1 MDLPSYI
8 RDFLQTNYYIP
19 AEQLDLPFD
28 RMPASLRELIMSKCL
43 NPSENGGF
51 EAKSAE
57 EVLDKVREQFAD
69 DINSDVTKSPERQLD
84 NFVAHHKTF
93 AALIAAAEKNEKNP
107 SDFDRVAILTAAKR
121 MAADEYA
128 DTPKTLSNFLKIKEE
143 TAAELRVKYYTARY
157 FDAHGQNGNE
167 ADGAYHERALSDIAE
182 ISRMVREGKTDEIA
196 GRFNLPDT
204 RADRD
209 AAKGATLS
217 FAMAELKNFSDRVEK
232 RVKDSPFVKRVNGL
246 NDSFKQKYPKSYMA
260 AKLVGNT
267 AAALSLGPAFS
278 AFKAVA
284 GINAMRKDYAKF
296 KQEHPDKGGRFW
308 NFISSADGR
317 KKLLEISQNTVRVIP
332 GMRAVGIALS
342 AVKNSANL
350 KTSLKDIKK
359 NGVNKQTALRVGLA
373 AAGLLAVSVTA
384 AYANDEVAEMV
395 NNCVSDTFGSVKD
408 GVENVIET
416 IHSSSAPVFNTSA
429 QNFVPDMEQTMPAD
443 STVLQSGSFN
453 LGAGTS
459 DNMEIDENGFTF
471 TNVNAS
477 GTTNVVQNGDSFN
490 ETVTTNDGKFSV
502 NGTIKTE
509 IDPTKAGATVNH
521 VHYDTE
527 NASAT
532 VVVTDNQSGNHA
544 VLARDSSGERVGIRN
559 SNDTAGVEVAHGSDG
574 FNVKGTAE
582 RVKVGDNEIRNAGF
596 DAGAQTAHGDI
607 HHANGSHTAVNT
619 NHSGATVM
627 HQNGDTFNEAVMTRD
642 GKFSMNGTIKT
653 EIDPTKAGTTVN
665 HVHYDTENASA
676 TVVVTDNQSGN
687 HAVLARDS
695 SGERVG
701 LRNSNDTAGV
711 EVSHGS
717 DGFNVKGTAERV
729 KVGSNEIR
737 NAGFDAGAQTAH
749 GDIHHAD
756 GSHTAVN
763 TNHSGATVMHQ
774 NGDSFQEV
782 TATRDGKVGLQGRIA
797 RAGQNGGRTTVDYDT
812 RQESVK
818 VSRTTESGRTVTVS
832 RDKNEIRISS
842 GNVAQSNVTVSVDR
856 TGINVQGKN
865 GRKVNI
871 SKIAKFLK
879 GLTR

>member
-157 FDAHGQNGNE
+157 FDAHGKNGNE
-167 ADGAYHERALSDIAE
+167 ADGAYHEHALSDIAE

-196 GRFNLPDT
+196 NRFNLPDT
-204 RADRD
+204 QVDRD

-217 FAMAELKNFSDRVEK
+217 FAMAELKSFSDRVEK

-317 KKLLEISQNTVRVIP
+317 KKLLEVSQNTIRVIP

-342 AVKNSANL
+342 AVKNSDNL

-359 NGVNKQTALRVGLA
+359 NGINKQTALRVGLA
-373 AAGLLAVSVTA
+373 AVGLLAVSVTA
-384 AYANDEVAEMV
+384 AYANDEVAAMV
-395 NNCVSDTFGSVKD
+395 NDCVSNTFGSVKD
-408 GVENVIET
+408 GVENIIET
-416 IHSSSAPVFNTSA
+416 IHSSSAPVFNTPA
-429 QNFVPDMEQTMPAD
+429 QNFVPDMDQTLPAD

-459 DNMEIDENGFTF
+459 DNMEIGENGFTF

-509 IDPTKAGATVNH
+509 IDPTKAGA
-521 VHYDTE
+521 
-527 NASAT
+527 
-532 VVVTDNQSGNHA
+532 
-544 VLARDSSGERVGIRN
+544 
-559 SNDTAGVEVAHGSDG
+559 
-574 FNVKGTAE
+574 
-582 RVKVGDNEIRNAGF
+582 
-596 DAGAQTAHGDI
+596 
-607 HHANGSHTAVNT
+607 
-619 NHSGATVM
+619 
-627 HQNGDTFNEAVMTRD
+627 
-642 GKFSMNGTIKT
+642 
-653 EIDPTKAGTTVN
+653 TVN